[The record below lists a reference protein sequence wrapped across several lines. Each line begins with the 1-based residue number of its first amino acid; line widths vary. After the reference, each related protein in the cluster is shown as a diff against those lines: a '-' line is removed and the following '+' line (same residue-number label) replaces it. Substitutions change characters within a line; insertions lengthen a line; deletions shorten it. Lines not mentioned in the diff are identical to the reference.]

1 MTKTSILFVCMGNIC
16 RSPTAE
22 GVFRVR
28 AEKAGMADALHIDSA
43 GTHAYHVGHAPDTRS
58 SEFAAKRGYDLS
70 AQRARQ
76 VEFADF
82 AAFDRI
88 YAMDHENMARL
99 SAACPPEHRHK
110 LGLFMQFASNSASDV
125 VPDPYYG
132 DGNGFDLVL
141 DYIEDA
147 SDGLLQALGTRV
159 RVGKNGFE
167 LEGRSIASVG
177 ELTGLLSTRGVRS
190 IEIEFVDEGE
200 YELVGKLIFGCQR
213 AGIKVNV
220 APRPAP

>member
-28 AEKAGMADALHIDSA
+28 AEKAGIAERLHIDSA
-43 GTHAYHVGHAPDTRS
+43 GTHAYHVGHKPDPRS
-58 SEFAAKRGYDLS
+58 SEFAARRGYDLTT
-70 AQRARQ
+70 QRARQ
-76 VEFADF
+76 VQASDF
-82 AAFDRI
+82 ATFDLI

-99 SAACPPEHRHK
+99 RAACPLEHRHK
-110 LGLFMQFASNSASDV
+110 LALFMDLAANSDSDV

-147 SDGLLQALGTRV
+147 SDGLLKQLG
-159 RVGKNGFE
+159 
-167 LEGRSIASVG
+167 A
-177 ELTGLLSTRGVRS
+177 
-190 IEIEFVDEGE
+190 
-200 YELVGKLIFGCQR
+200 
-213 AGIKVNV
+213 
-220 APRPAP
+220 